1 MVTSLNIQLMYL
13 GITMAFKMLNQF
25 QVSSD
30 ISPSTGWMNESMS
43 RGEKSFPGK
52 LIL

>member
-1 MVTSLNIQLMYL
+1 MSEQNAFFCFSKVNLPSEMVTSLNIQLMYL

-30 ISPSTGWMNESMS
+30 ISPSTG
-43 RGEKSFPGK
+43 
-52 LIL
+52 